1 MSSTRSRCVPPPA
14 PRPAAAADS
23 RQMILDPALYPL
35 YIADVDGVSHTT
47 LVVAC
52 LRKLQGWHMD
62 SIIDE
67 ISRCVLP
74 APALT
79 FPAY

>member
-1 MSSTRSRCVPPPA
+1 
-14 PRPAAAADS
+14 
-23 RQMILDPALYPL
+23 MILDPALYPL

-74 APALT
+74 CICT
-79 FPAY
+79 HIPAY

>member
-1 MSSTRSRCVPPPA
+1 
-14 PRPAAAADS
+14 
-23 RQMILDPALYPL
+23 MILDPALYPL

-74 APALT
+74 ASALT
-79 FPAY
+79 FPRINQHCAAALSQTTRISLSSRL

>member
-1 MSSTRSRCVPPPA
+1 
-14 PRPAAAADS
+14 
-23 RQMILDPALYPL
+23 MILDPALYPL

-74 APALT
+74 ASAHSPRINQHCAAALSQIT
-79 FPAY
+79 RISLSSRL